1 MKPEAGFRRP
11 SHLRHLVRSAM
22 STPALRTL
30 PTIKFCKP
38 FSAPRQHAQPFWLE
52 SDSSMGPSVRVHRP
66 RPRARGH
73 ARSPTPPIRRTSAAT
88 RALTALV
95 LTVRVRQRLQR
106 RPPHQDGHGE
116 RRPQPR
122 GIRAARPSAERLA
135 LQQANQQTRP
145 VPTDMRPRG
154 AACAGC
160 CPAHLCISN

>member
-95 LTVRVRQRLQR
+95 LTVRVRATRR
-106 RPPHQDGHGE
+106 RP
-116 RRPQPR
+116 
-122 GIRAARPSAERLA
+122 AARTDSISAA
-135 LQQANQQTRP
+135 SGPCGPTGPCTSPASSTPTASPGRP
-145 VPTDMRPRG
+145 WRTSAGTPRHS
-154 AACAGC
+154 CRSSLRRTSCQPAG
-160 CPAHLCISN
+160 